1 MSDHEFLFALELS
14 DEKTFDGM
22 LAELAQ
28 AVLVYVGLG
37 RPAIDE
43 LSRALRGALVQRR
56 AELAGERVDRRRL
69 VADVPQDAAGQFGEH
84 AVERRTTGQVEGE
97 EKLLIGHNRWILQ

>member
-1 MSDHEFLFALELS
+1 VSDHEFLFALELS

-43 LSRALRGALVQRR
+43 LSRALR
-56 AELAGERVDRRRL
+56 
-69 VADVPQDAAGQFGEH
+69 
-84 AVERRTTGQVEGE
+84 
-97 EKLLIGHNRWILQ
+97 

>member
-1 MSDHEFLFALELS
+1 VSDHEFLFALELS

-37 RPAIDE
+37 RPAIDD
-43 LSRALRGALVQRR
+43 LSRALRGALTEG
-56 AELAGERVDRRRL
+56 A
-69 VADVPQDAAGQFGEH
+69 AAGHGRCDVRFLAH
-84 AVERRTTGQVEGE
+84 AGKLQILVTYGGGARWQTTRP
-97 EKLLIGHNRWILQ
+97 LP

>member
-22 LAELAQ
+22 LADVAH
-28 AVLVYVGLG
+28 AVLIHVGLA

-43 LSRALRGALVQRR
+43 LSRALRGALTDGAAAGRR
-56 AELAGERVDRRRL
+56 RCDVRFLAHAGELQIFVTYDGGARW
-69 VADVPQDAAGQFGEH
+69 Q
-84 AVERRTTGQVEGE
+84 TTRP
-97 EKLLIGHNRWILQ
+97 LP